1 VQIGDAVL
9 HPRYGVGVIG
19 GIETRVQD
27 GEKRDYYVI
36 PKPSISST
44 IFVPIDAATEVGLRP
59 LASPDTLEEALEIL
73 KSGARAEQ
81 PSLGLRNLSWGDPL
95 DLARVIRQQAL
106 EPKSR
111 YPKVSE
117 QQQLKRA
124 KRLLAEELKVVLGLT
139 EEAVAGLV
147 ESTTAGDGVKAARG

>member
-1 VQIGDAVL
+1 MQVGDAVL

-27 GEKRDYYVI
+27 GEKRKYYVI

-44 IFVPIDAATEVGLRP
+44 IFVPIDAADEVGLRL

-73 KSGARAEQ
+73 KSGDGAEQ
-81 PSLGLRNLSWGDPL
+81 SSPGLRNLSWGDPL
-95 DLARVIRQQAL
+95 DLARVIRHQAL

-124 KRLLAEELKVVLGLT
+124 KRLLAEELKIVLGLS
-139 EEAVAGLV
+139 EEAVSSCV
-147 ESTTAGDGVKAARG
+147 ECAPATDGAKAAHN